1 MESTGI
7 TASSDRCIQPAP
19 VVGDITD
26 FKTSVSLLSVL
37 VGVDWWSQQESLV
50 AVTGVSS
57 QHQLLV
63 ISPTL
68 RRLFLSYLCWLG
80 LIGGVNPNHR

>member
-1 MESTGI
+1 MESTRI

-37 VGVDWWSQQESLV
+37 VGVDWWSQPESPL
-50 AVTGVSS
+50 AVIGVSS
-57 QHQLLV
+57 QHQWLV
-63 ISPTL
+63 MSPAFI
-68 RRLFLSYLCWLG
+68 RLSLSYQCWLG
-80 LIGGVNPNHR
+80 LIGGVNTNHR